1 MFIDG
6 CNAFNPAPAMSD
18 TCEASAPGAEP
29 DATLGLVVDHLEI
42 ELREQLAF
50 DVKRGMA
57 EGLAE
62 VRQLLQ
68 VGGQVAV
75 AGIVSYES
83 PERGLRGLLGLAV
96 TILSAVKGAWA
107 VTAVFALLAGGF
119 LMRAAERYW
128 KGGR

>member
-1 MFIDG
+1 MRLRDLLISVYGVTGAPTCRKVHDSTRGVRPNIRVRDVFGIISGPAPPGWTMFIDG

-29 DATLGLVVDHLEI
+29 DATLGLVVDLLEI

-62 VRQLLQ
+62 VGQLLQ
-68 VGGQVAV
+68 VGGQAR
-75 AGIVSYES
+75 S
-83 PERGLRGLLGLAV
+83 PA
-96 TILSAVKGAWA
+96 S
-107 VTAVFALLAGGF
+107 
-119 LMRAAERYW
+119 
-128 KGGR
+128 